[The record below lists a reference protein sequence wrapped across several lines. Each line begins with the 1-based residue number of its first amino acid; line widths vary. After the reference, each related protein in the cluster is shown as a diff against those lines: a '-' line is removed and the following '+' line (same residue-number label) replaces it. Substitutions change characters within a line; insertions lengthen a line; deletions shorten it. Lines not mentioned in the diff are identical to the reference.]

1 MSMRYPEIAGALNI
15 LVIDT
20 KKYANGG
27 HLKIQAMQASFLRK
41 NVALYTGLEI
51 QQIDYYLR
59 ASLYKSYLAT
69 IAMEQLW
76 ALSHFKRNDL
86 VFALQNSL
94 ESLDCTD
101 DEMLAISFA
110 FENFLF
116 LSRAFLDFYMLYL
129 CIFLKTGHE
138 GKISQSKF
146 YDSLNR
152 VKSGS
157 FAGKAERIN
166 EYFKTKVFAESS
178 NDRLSPENWGTL
190 IQSLRDKIAHQ
201 DRIRPNFSSQE
212 TLLNKVLFNWP
223 TLRGMTYD
231 RFCQFMENGMFSM
244 VTEIS
249 CLVYDL
255 EWKPGPYVAGM
266 YD

>member
-1 MSMRYPEIAGALNI
+1 MSMRYSEIAGALQV
-15 LVIDT
+15 LVTDT
-20 KKYANGG
+20 KRYADGS

-41 NVALYTGLEI
+41 NATLYTEEET

-59 ASLYKSYLAT
+59 AALYKSYLAT

-86 VFALQNSL
+86 IFALQNSL
-94 ESLDCTD
+94 ASLDCTD
-101 DEMLAISFA
+101 EELLTISFA

-152 VKSGS
+152 VKSGQ
-157 FAGKAERIN
+157 FTGKATQIA
-166 EYFKTKVFAESS
+166 EYFKVKVFAVSS
-178 NDRLSPENWGTL
+178 NDQLAPENWGTL

-201 DRIRPNFSSQE
+201 DRIRPNFSSNE
-212 TLLNKVLFNWP
+212 TLLNTVLFNWP

-244 VTEIS
+244 MTEVS
-249 CLVYDL
+249 SLAYEL
-255 EWKPGPYVAGM
+255 EWKPGPYVVGM
-266 YD
+266 YG

>member
-1 MSMRYPEIAGALNI
+1 MSMRYPEVARALQV
-15 LVIDT
+15 LVTDT
-20 KKYANGG
+20 KKYGDG
-27 HLKIQAMQASFLRK
+27 VHQKIQGMQNNFLKK
-41 NVALYTGLEI
+41 NTALYTSAEI

-59 ASLYKSYLAT
+59 AALYKSYLAT
-69 IAMEQLW
+69 IALEQLW
-76 ALSHFKRNDL
+76 ALSHFKRSDL
-86 VFALQNSL
+86 IFALQNSL

-101 DEMLAISFA
+101 QEMLAISFA

-138 GKISQSKF
+138 GKISRSKF

-152 VKSGS
+152 VKDGP
-157 FAGKAERIN
+157 FANKATQISA
-166 EYFKTKVFAESS
+166 YFKTKVFAESS
-178 NDRLSPENWGTL
+178 NDKLAPENWGTL

-201 DRIRPNFSSQE
+201 DRIRPNFSSNE
-212 TLLNKVLFNWP
+212 TLLNDVLFNWP

-231 RFCQFMENGMFSM
+231 RFCQFMDNSMFSM
-244 VTEIS
+244 TTEVSSII
-249 CLVYDL
+249 YDL
-255 EWKPGPYVAGM
+255 EWKTGPYVAEM